1 MGPQAYTIFN
11 KLKQT
16 KKEKQNKTDG
26 VGRREYST
34 RSFLSEESQNIP
46 QIFSST
52 SSLIFVFIARK
63 NLWASY
69 TEVKPQGNHASPV
82 SHSEHIRSASPA
94 IKYWPQ
100 VGFTKSL
107 THKSRRDID
116 AIKLRKILV
125 QPGWFFFF
133 LIGWMIHKKIKCY
146 NYSIQ
151 QHPATGKGYIY
162 KSVHF
167 HNKMSYFIADCS
179 FEWPQESPETKSCP
193 KCSQLWVLI
202 LHSYPYMNALIRWC
216 TDLKGLASYVNG
228 CYCL

>member
-1 MGPQAYTIFN
+1 MQVQWAI
-11 KLKQT
+11 
-16 KKEKQNKTDG
+16 QN
-26 VGRREYST
+26 
-34 RSFLSEESQNIP
+34 
-46 QIFSST
+46 T
-52 SSLIFVFIARK
+52 SIVLHQQLNTGHRLDLPNLLLIRAEGTLTQS
-63 NLWASY
+63 NW
-69 TEVKPQGNHASPV
+69 E
-82 SHSEHIRSASPA
+82 
-94 IKYWPQ
+94 KYWCNQ
-100 VGFTKSL
+100 A
-107 THKSRRDID
+107 D
-116 AIKLRKILV
+116 
-125 QPGWFFFF
+125 FFF

-167 HNKMSYFIADCS
+167 HNKMSYFIADRS
-179 FEWPQESPETKSCP
+179 FKWPQESPETKSCP

>member
-1 MGPQAYTIFN
+1 MVSDTTSQALCLWEKVNRLIISLKMGKNGFWGKPVQTQGTLHFSSSQLVLPHLYFENFYPTTLALWLFPRSPTQGVGPQAYTIYN

-26 VGRREYST
+26 VGRWEYST

-52 SSLIFVFIARK
+52 SSLIFIFIARK

-133 LIGWMIHKKIKCY
+133 NWMDD
-146 NYSIQ
+146 
-151 QHPATGKGYIY
+151 T
-162 KSVHF
+162 
-167 HNKMSYFIADCS
+167 
-179 FEWPQESPETKSCP
+179 
-193 KCSQLWVLI
+193 
-202 LHSYPYMNALIRWC
+202 
-216 TDLKGLASYVNG
+216 
-228 CYCL
+228 